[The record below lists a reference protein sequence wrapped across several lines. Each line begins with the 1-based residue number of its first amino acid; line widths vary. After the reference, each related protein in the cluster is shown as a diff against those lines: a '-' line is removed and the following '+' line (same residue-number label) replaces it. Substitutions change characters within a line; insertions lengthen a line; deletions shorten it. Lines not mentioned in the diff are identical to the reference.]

1 MMVLCLTLSCYP
13 VSPLLRACVKI
24 LSNHVHKGVRHVT
37 TFLVFL
43 EIISI
48 VNVYTVLTPI
58 NFLSSPY
65 LYLQIT
71 LAFITSALSGRASCA
86 RLKVCKVR
94 DCEGWTRKV
103 NRGASYS
110 PIISPPFALSHEHV
124 TRSFPHPQTIHPNL
138 PARC

>member
-1 MMVLCLTLSCYP
+1 VTNSLLLPRISSFAGLREDSQQPRPQRCTSCYHFSCFP
-13 VSPLLRACVKI
+13 
-24 LSNHVHKGVRHVT
+24 
-37 TFLVFL
+37 

-71 LAFITSALSGRASCA
+71 LPFITSVLSGRASCA